1 MNREKEVGM
10 RFWGIMIV
18 VSVFMFSGIIGCDKI
33 NNMIKPQKKEVVVTP
48 VSVPVVKG
56 TVIAKVNNLPLSLE
70 DLNQEVDAENT
81 MVNKDR
87 PEDKIT
93 TRDQKIKYLKERLIR
108 RVLLFQEAKNRGLER
123 KEEIIQALE
132 KTKQD
137 LLVVELVRQEA
148 EKVEVTSAEI
158 EEYYNTYQS
167 QLKDPEERRIR
178 EIGVPTEPEAR
189 EILIQVLQG
198 TDFATIARDRSK
210 VASAKDSG
218 DLGYLKPNVKSAP
231 FNAVAFSN
239 SLEKG
244 QISNIFK
251 NSDGYYYIVKIEDI
265 RGGAQKTLTEMWDD
279 IKRGLTFL
287 KQERKIEDLI
297 SKLSRDAKIE
307 IYEGEVK

>member
-1 MNREKEVGM
+1 
-10 RFWGIMIV
+10 
-18 VSVFMFSGIIGCDKI
+18 MFSGIIGCDKI
-33 NNMIKPQKKEVVVTP
+33 SDMMKPKKKEVVSALVVTP
-48 VSVPVVKG
+48 AVKG
-56 TVIAKVNNLPLSLE
+56 TVIAKVNNLPLTLE
-70 DLNQEVDAENT
+70 ELNQEVDAENS

-123 KEEIIQALE
+123 KEEILQALE

-148 EKVEVTSAEI
+148 EKVDVASSEI
-158 EEYYNTYQS
+158 EEYYNTYQA

-178 EIGVPTEPEAR
+178 EIGVSSEQEAK
-189 EILIQVLQG
+189 EVLIQSLQG
-198 TDFATIARDRSK
+198 TDFAAMARERSK
-210 VASAKDSG
+210 LASAKDGG
-218 DLGYLKPNVKSAP
+218 DLGYLKPNVKSAQ
-231 FNAVAFSN
+231 FNAMAFSS

-244 QISNIFK
+244 QTSNIFK

-265 RGGAQKTLTEMWDD
+265 RGGAQKTLTEMWED

-297 SKLSRDAKIE
+297 SKLSGSAKIE